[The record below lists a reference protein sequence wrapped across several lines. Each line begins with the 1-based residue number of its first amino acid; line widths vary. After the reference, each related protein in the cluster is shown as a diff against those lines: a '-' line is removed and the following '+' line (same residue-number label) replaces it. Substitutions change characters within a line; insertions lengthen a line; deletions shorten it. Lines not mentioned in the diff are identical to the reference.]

1 MSRSDRVA
9 KYNQLIR
16 IEENIGTQTIN
27 NKLEKYL
34 KQMKKILFV
43 LGILVLGNLH
53 YSIIFK
59 NNNISDFLFL
69 NQQNNK
75 LIDDIKKITIKN
87 SLLEKEIKALSLT
100 DDALENFA
108 RYNLGLVKKDET
120 FVQVIQK

>member
-1 MSRSDRVA
+1 
-9 KYNQLIR
+9 
-16 IEENIGTQTIN
+16 
-27 NKLEKYL
+27 
-34 KQMKKILFV
+34 MKKILFV

-87 SLLEKEIKALSLT
+87 SLLEKEIKALSIT